1 MSETW
6 VRSLGQED
14 PLEKEMETYFS
25 IPAWRIPRTEKPGGL
40 QSMGSQR
47 VRQDWATEHSHI
59 QEADYL
65 FYSSL
70 KSFPSSPA
78 VTWKCLQ
85 RGAAVL
91 LKANNNKDDDAVK
104 EPTEWKKTFANDK
117 SVKELISKTDKE
129 FIQLNI
135 KKKKKKKTSNLKTSR
150 GSE

>member
-1 MSETW
+1 MPETW

-70 KSFPSSPA
+70 KSFPSPPA

-91 LKANNNKDDDAVK
+91 LKANNNKDDDAVRDTYWMEEDFCK
-104 EPTEWKKTFANDK
+104 WQICKGIN
-117 SVKELISKTDKE
+117 
-129 FIQLNI
+129 IQNRQRI
-135 KKKKKKKTSNLKTSR
+135 YTTQHQKKKKQKTKNKNPPI
-150 GSE
+150 